1 MGSSRSTSPRR
12 FYTRA
17 PEVRG
22 SRPEFGLEQLA
33 HFFLYAP
40 CLRVRVPLE
49 SDEARWRVARAG
61 RTARRRL
68 PAARARGSRAQRAAA
83 SGGGRTRASRGGGAA
98 RASFL
103 IFDVRA
109 ASRGQRPI
117 RAARCCVC
125 RAVPGPRVAGAG
137 RERRRGAP
145 RCSPVASGS
154 GCTRGHILAAV
165 SVSRPRHDFFHTKS
179 SQFHSQLRVYVLK
192 KRLRASM
199 RRLFT
204 PS

>member
-61 RTARRRL
+61 RAARRRL
-68 PAARARGSRAQRAAA
+68 PAARARGSRAQHAAA

-98 RASFL
+98 RATFL

-145 RCSPVASGS
+145 RSRRGRAA
-154 GCTRGHILAAV
+154 REGHILAAV
-165 SVSRPRHDFFHTKS
+165 SASRPRHDFFHTKS